1 MKITRE
7 SLAKIIEEELGEV
20 IRPRMSITHGIPPRR
35 DIPPVRPGE
44 LRPHAPEMAPEQPE
58 GPAMVE
64 IPINILQDLYGMIKA
79 EHDVSS
85 ADNQTPD
92 RVTKSLSR
100 IAGTLAGLL

>member
-1 MKITRE
+1 MKLTK
-7 SLAKIIEEELGEV
+7 AKLKEIIEEELGEV
-20 IRPRMSITHGIPPRR
+20 IRPHQITPGIPPRR

-44 LRPHAPEMAPEQPE
+44 LRPHTPEMAPEQPE
-58 GPAMVE
+58 GPVMIEV
-64 IPINILQDLYGMIKA
+64 PINTLQDLYGMIKA
-79 EHDVSS
+79 EHDVSG

>member
-20 IRPRMSITHGIPPRR
+20 IRPHHITHGIPPRR

-44 LRPHAPEMAPEQPE
+44 LRPHVPEMAPEQPE
-58 GPAMVE
+58 GSAMVE

-79 EHDVSS
+79 EHDVSG